1 MHQIRGL
8 YMHDKYAASWIHASY
23 TRMSGSPLVRG
34 PPKLLVENITV
45 DFEIYWP
52 FGSGV
57 PLRPSWH
64 EDVAEGCPEVTYTL
78 SLDENKAF
86 DITAN
91 VSIENYASLISLRAH
106 LMMIKMTVTV
116 VMVKKTGGGWLE
128 KDIESMCKSKVIQF
142 IMLCHEICFQSKN
155 DNFEQNKK

>member
-1 MHQIRGL
+1 MYMHRAYMIKEHMYMHNTYMHNVYMHQSRGL

-23 TRMSGSPLVRG
+23 TRVSGSPLVRG

-64 EDVAEGCPEVTYTL
+64 EDVAEGCPEVAYTL
-78 SLDENKAF
+78 SLDKNKAF
-86 DITAN
+86 DITPN
-91 VSIENYASLISLRAH
+91 VSIENYQISNVLYSDNCTKQLSGCSSVPAV
-106 LMMIKMTVTV
+106 LLYSGL
-116 VMVKKTGGGWLE
+116 KTT
-128 KDIESMCKSKVIQF
+128 
-142 IMLCHEICFQSKN
+142 
-155 DNFEQNKK
+155 